1 MTIVTGLRHHMHRL
15 AASLL
20 LLNPLLGIA
29 QAEKADLI
37 LLHGEVLS
45 VDSHDTIAQAIAI
58 RRGVILKT
66 GSDAENRQPL
76 AAYNFANRVPG
87 LAGTARLQV
96 SRATLATTCIL
107 IFPVRLSGRER
118 RVSVSAAAAVLA
130 EP

>member
-1 MTIVTGLRHHMHRL
+1 MTLVTGLRHHMHRL

-66 GSDAENRQPL
+66 GSDAENRPL

>member
-1 MTIVTGLRHHMHRL
+1 MITIVTGLRHHMHRL

-66 GSDAENRQPL
+66 GFTPRFGPSPRTTSP
-76 AAYNFANRVPG
+76 
-87 LAGTARLQV
+87 TV
-96 SRATLATTCIL
+96 SRD
-107 IFPVRLSGRER
+107 
-118 RVSVSAAAAVLA
+118 
-130 EP
+130 